1 MVTWHDG
8 CDESD
13 GCDGRGRDGGDGRAA
28 APGARPGA
36 GPGAGPR
43 QGDGHQ
49 RGRGRGRG
57 HGSGRAARAATSAAV
72 LCLAAGVLGGLTAPP
87 AWAAGTPRA
96 YEPAADAQQI
106 TGAASSADAPEVAPG
121 LFTDRIRPGQEKYY
135 ALDLD
140 AKADFHVT
148 ATAVPEP
155 GSRVTFQDGLK
166 VTLQNTDGDSCSE
179 GSAAGNGDTAFPLAA
194 TASRLMGDPADEDC
208 RAAGPYL
215 VHVVREEGDNSDPSS
230 WPLEL
235 SVMAEPGLKGGI
247 PAPRPGAEKETDA
260 HNTRPAP
267 PSGPAENRTG
277 GTGFNDAR
285 ALGDGVWKD
294 RVRAGETRWFRVP
307 VDWGQRLYART
318 ELPNSA
324 RRSGSGTGSRYVPHG
339 FRMNVYNPARTPLY
353 DEDFQGW
360 DGDGAKFDRYSN
372 PVRYENRFLDAAS
385 GTRFAGWYY
394 VAVTVGPDMATPFPD
409 GTPVTLRIDVR
420 GRAQQGPEYDG
431 DAAAAGFGVSGR
443 DREMAEKGLTEAQAE
458 HSATLRTVGWAGIGA
473 GVALLLVLA
482 LWLLLARRR
491 ARTAG
496 YPVPGPYGPAGSLPH
511 HAPHGGPPQ
520 G

>member
-1 MVTWHDG
+1 MRNG
-8 CDESD
+8 CDRS
-13 GCDGRGRDGGDGRAA
+13 DGRGESGH
-28 APGARPGA
+28 
-36 GPGAGPR
+36 GPGPGP
-43 QGDGHQ
+43 GTEPGHDP
-49 RGRGRGRG
+49 GTGPGHEPG
-57 HGSGRAARAATSAAV
+57 HGRRRAARAAALTAL
-72 LCLAAGVLGGLTAPP
+72 LCLTAGVLGGQAAPR
-87 AWAAGTPRA
+87 AWAAGTPRGW
-96 YEPAADAQQI
+96 EPAADAQRI
-106 TGAASSADAPEVAPG
+106 TGAASSADAPEVASG

-140 AKADFHVT
+140 AKADVHVT
-148 ATAVPEP
+148 ATGIPEP

-179 GSAAGNGDTAFPLAA
+179 GSATGSGDTAFPLAA

-208 RAAGPYL
+208 RTAGPYL

-235 SVMAEPGLKGGI
+235 SVMTEPGLKGGI
-247 PAPRPGAEKETDA
+247 PAPRPGAEEETDA

-267 PSGPAENRTG
+267 PSGPAETRTG
-277 GTGFNDAR
+277 GTGFADAR

-324 RRSGSGTGSRYVPHG
+324 RRSGTGSRYVPHG

-353 DEDFQGW
+353 DEDFQGY
-360 DGDGAKFDRYSN
+360 DGDGAEFDRYSN

-394 VAVTVGPDMATPFPD
+394 VAVTVGPDMATQFPD

-458 HSATLRTVGWAGIGA
+458 HSATLRTVGWAGVGA
-473 GVALLLVLA
+473 GAALLLVLA

-496 YPVPGPYGPAGSLPH
+496 YPAPAPYAAVPPDGPLPH
-511 HAPHGGPPQ
+511 HSLHGPPHGGPPR

>member
-1 MVTWHDG
+1 MVTGHDG
-8 CDESD
+8 HD
-13 GCDGRGRDGGDGRAA
+13 GYDGHGRDGRADGR
-28 APGARPGA
+28 GARPG
-36 GPGAGPR
+36 R
-43 QGDGHQ
+43 GDGH
-49 RGRGRGRG
+49 RRG
-57 HGSGRAARAATSAAV
+57 HRHGHGTGRGRAARAAASTAL
-72 LCLAAGVLGGLTAPP
+72 LCLAAGVLGGQTAPR
-87 AWAAGTPRA
+87 AWAAAGTPRA

-121 LFTDRIRPGQEKYY
+121 LFTDRIRLGQEKYY
-135 ALDLD
+135 TLDLD
-140 AKADFHVT
+140 AQADVHVT

-155 GSRVTFQDGLK
+155 GSKVTFQDGLK
-166 VTLQNTDGDSCSE
+166 VTLENTDGDSCSE
-179 GSAAGNGDTAFPLAA
+179 GSAVGNGDTAFPLAA
-194 TASRLMGDPADEDC
+194 TASRLMGDPADEEC
-208 RAAGPYL
+208 RTAGPYL
-215 VHVVREEGDNSDPSS
+215 VHVVREEGGNSDPSS

-247 PAPRPGAEKETDA
+247 PAPRPGAEQETDA

-267 PSGPAENRTG
+267 PSGPADARSG

-307 VDWGQRLYART
+307 VDWGQRLYVRT

-324 RRSGSGTGSRYVPHG
+324 RRSGTGPGTGSRYVPHG
-339 FRMNVYNPARTPLY
+339 FRMNVYNPVRTPLY
-353 DEDFQGW
+353 DEDFQSY
-360 DGDGAKFDRYSN
+360 DGDGAEFDRYSN

-394 VAVTVGPDMATPFPD
+394 VAVTVGPDMTTPFPD

-496 YPVPGPYGPAGSLPH
+496 YPVPDPYAPAAPLPH
-511 HAPHGGPPQ
+511 HSPYGGPPQ